1 MSLIVDTKQVPGQV
15 RAALGAAEQGADA
28 TGKNIGS
35 KMSSGIATAL
45 KAGAIGSGLAVGGL
59 MATALVKGMGRLTAI
74 DTAEGKLR
82 GLGHTAE
89 STAQVMESALAS
101 VKGTAFGLGD
111 AATIAASA
119 VAAGI
124 APGEQLTN
132 YLKLTADA
140 ATIAGTSLEEMGS
153 IINGTTTSGVVFT
166 DTLNQLSDRGVPIFT
181 WLQDEYK
188 VTGAEL
194 SKMVSD
200 GEVDSATFRK
210 VISDNIG
217 GAALESGNTVKGAF
231 ENMKASIGRLGAEAI
246 GPGFERLPAAMAGI
260 TAAFDET
267 AKHVGPLAQAVDELI
282 FGKLLPENFDIG
294 GAIAGVTSK
303 GLDFA
308 TAAVTSF
315 GTWVDTAGPGIASK
329 ISGIFSAALDSDLV
343 QTSGYRLT
351 EVFNTLLGTVQKV
364 GPSLAGIA
372 TSLVNASGALGV
384 SSWGVFLSALEVT
397 ANIADAVLVPAFAA
411 LSGLMSANQGIVTAL
426 VGAYAG
432 FKLISMVAATQ
443 GMQRLQGASTSA
455 FGAFRNGARGI
466 ADTQRMFAAT
476 GTQISRLGA
485 SVAYLSTG
493 TGSVA
498 RMASSFRNAQS
509 SVSRFGSALG
519 TAAAAGT
526 GMRIAA
532 GGLMNAMGGPFGI
545 AMAAGIGALVLFGQN
560 SQKAAAHQRE
570 LKEAAEGLGK
580 ALYASNGELNAT
592 TQRAAAT
599 ALETSKLAGTG
610 RSLVEFLEAVGVSG
624 GVASKGLAG
633 SRLEMQETLK
643 VLEEQARI
651 EAEVNKERVGKG
663 SEGFASSAL
672 GSLFNI
678 GGSKDKANEAAN
690 ALADFKKLDEEAR
703 KVQESQTR
711 LSFAA
716 GFIDASG
723 TSTALG
729 TMTETMKQFQD
740 STGGAAA
747 KIDILNGGLATL
759 RGDSMSVEASQKA
772 VNDALRSFGS
782 AAAEAGAG
790 VVDAGGKI
798 NTTTEAGSRLWD
810 AMAQVQSAFDNAGS
824 AAFTSA
830 MQQTNSVE
838 QAAAAAEAAG
848 QRVRDDFI
856 NQQIQSGRT
865 REYAEA
871 LANTYRLF
879 PADLKTNVS
888 VVGIPKAGAEL
899 DAFTKQQRQIAIDV
913 ELRRINSVDASL
925 PAWSAERARAIWGIE
940 GNHLGGRLPQYAT
953 GGKLPTT
960 GPGTG
965 MVDGFLGVG
974 ADGVPRARLDKG
986 EWVING
992 RSSDKYDRELAAINA
1007 GTFPKLPG
1015 YAEGGRNG
1023 IANALAAGA
1032 SVDGNKYA
1040 WGGTG
1045 PTNFDCSGFV
1055 GWLQQIVMGVT
1066 GSVKRL
1072 YTTYSLL
1079 GSSGVAGLQPGLGP
1093 AGTQFQVGVSE
1104 EHMAATVG
1112 GHSAESG
1119 GAHGTSGLDN
1129 GRANAQSSQFPFKW
1143 HLPNSMIAGW
1153 NEAQGTSIGATSEVT
1168 WTDKQELDLQSADI
1182 AVQQAKEARDKV
1194 YADEKKSQ
1202 ADRDQADV
1210 KVRQAEQK
1218 VVDLQAKKD
1227 EAGTGKKGPSPQA
1240 PELSKAYT
1248 DAEIERLEAQM
1259 QVDDADERR
1268 NDVYADAEASP
1279 NDRLRADIALQE
1291 AKDGLAEVL
1300 KGKQETGSK
1309 DYSLNGILK
1318 SFGHNAVDALFTGLE
1333 GQDYFGIGESRWLS
1347 TDFAELMGKPA
1358 IPAPTPATF
1367 TQAEIDA
1374 QTGGMSAAEI
1384 LERWGVKAPKVFD
1397 DGGWLMPGEMGIN
1410 LSQRPEP
1417 IFNSPGQL
1425 QAFAGSTL
1433 APAKPTSVSNDHS
1446 VNFNAPISTA
1456 NFEEF
1461 ARWMRLEQQKK
1472 VHGFTGSW

>member
-1 MSLIVDTKQVPGQV
+1 MAVELATAYVSLIVDTKQVPGQV
-15 RAALGAAEQGADA
+15 RAALGAAEQGADS

-35 KMSSGIATAL
+35 KMSSGIASAL

-200 GEVDSATFRK
+200 GKVDSETFRK

-532 GGLMNAMGGPFGI
+532 SGLMNAMGGPFGI

-729 TMTETMKQFQD
+729 TMTETMKQFQE

-856 NQQIQSGRT
+856 AQRMTAGDT
-865 REYAEA
+865 REEAEA
-871 LANTYRLF
+871 LANTYKLF
-879 PADLKTNVS
+879 PGELKTNVS
-888 VVGIPKAGAEL
+888 VVGIPQAEAAITEML
-899 DAFTKQQRQIAIDV
+899 NKQRNMYINV
-913 ELRRINSVDASL
+913 EYIQTASQF
-925 PAWSAERARAIWGIE
+925 WGS
-940 GNHLGGRLPQYAT
+940 GQQGPVALNNLGGRAT
-953 GGKLPTT
+953 GGRLPTT
-960 GPGTG
+960 GPGTSTT
-965 MVDGFLGVG
+965 DGILGVG
-974 ADGVPRARLDKG
+974 RDGVPTTWVDKG
-986 EWVING
+986 EWIVNG
-992 RSSDKYDRELAAINA
+992 KSSEKHNKLLAAINRDD
-1007 GTFPKLPG
+1007 PRLQNLPG

-1023 IANALAAGA
+1023 ITNALAAGA
-1032 SVDGNKYA
+1032 SVDGNTYQ

-1072 YTTYSLL
+1072 YTTHNLL
-1079 GSSGVAGLQPGLGP
+1079 GSSGVAGLQQGLGP

-1104 EHMAATVG
+1104 QHMAATIG

-1194 YADEKKSQ
+1194 YGDEKKSQ

-1218 VVDLQAKKD
+1218 VIDLQAKKD

-1259 QVDDADERR
+1259 QVDDANERR

-1300 KGKQETGSK
+1300 KGKQETGGK

-1318 SFGHNAVDALFTGLE
+1318 SFGHNAVDALFTGLQ

-1397 DGGWLMPGEMGIN
+1397 EGGWLMPGEMGIN

-1433 APAKPTSVSNDHS
+1433 APAKPTSVVHDNSIHIGD
-1446 VNFNAPISTA
+1446 VTTA
-1456 NFEEF
+1456 NVDDF
-1461 ARWMRLEQQKK
+1461 ARTMRLEQQKR
-1472 VHGFTGSW
+1472 VFGFTGG